1 MPGLVGIIGRSEPAR
16 NRADLLAMWKT
27 LQHEPFYSSGT
38 HIDEE
43 RGIYLGWTCHKDS
56 YCDCMPVLDENN
68 GRFLVFYGENHSN
81 LYEYLGSGSDGLRG
95 KAGTDLR
102 ALLDLYGRDRGNFV
116 KILNGWFHGVLVDM
130 QRREM
135 LLFNDR
141 YGVQRLY
148 YHEGRDAFL
157 FSAEAKAILK
167 VRPELRQIDPQGL
180 GEFLACDAVLENRS
194 LFRKI
199 YLLPG
204 GSLWRFKAGE
214 VSPTRHCLGS
224 FIQ

>member
-1 MPGLVGIIGRSEPAR
+1 MITEP
-16 NRADLLAMWKT
+16 DKVIYEVVLAAEQDNGK
-27 LQHEPFYSSGT
+27 SNS
-38 HIDEE
+38 
-43 RGIYLGWTCHKDS
+43 IYGYGD
-56 YCDCMPVLDENN
+56 N
-68 GRFLVFYGENHSN
+68 GCQ
-81 LYEYLGSGSDGLRG
+81 
-95 KAGTDLR
+95 
-102 ALLDLYGRDRGNFV
+102 DLYGRNRGNFV

-148 YHEGRDAFL
+148 YHEDRDAFL

-167 VRPELRQIDPQGL
+167 VRPELRQIDSQGL

-214 VSPTRHCLGS
+214 VSPTRHCYFKPQEWEEQLY
-224 FIQ
+224 